1 MKFRKSCLLLLLV
14 SLLFTVGCGKK
25 SSSSKPKEVHGW
37 FAEKDG
43 WVRFYTNSKE
53 VYGWGFWAWDDIEEN
68 PMKIVETSVK
78 KISGNPDYGYGI
90 VFCLRK
96 ISEETEFYR
105 LIINTYGYY
114 LVSKKVNVDEWTHD
128 LVDDDNE
135 WNYTDKLYK
144 GYNVENKI
152 KVEYDSTTKT
162 FKIYFNDKYVTSFED
177 STFTGGKFG
186 YYASVGQ
193 KEEENFPKTPVNILF
208 KQHQPTKTQTKSS
221 QISTH
226 RFEPLFDSASE
237 KARND

>member
-1 MKFRKSCLLLLLV
+1 
-14 SLLFTVGCGKK
+14 
-25 SSSSKPKEVHGW
+25 
-37 FAEKDG
+37 
-43 WVRFYTNSKE
+43 
-53 VYGWGFWAWDDIEEN
+53 
-68 PMKIVETSVK
+68 MKIVETSVK

-162 FKIYFNDKYVTSFED
+162 FKIYFNDKYVTSFKRFNVYRWKLWILCLCW
-177 STFTGGKFG
+177 SKRR
-186 YYASVGQ
+186 
-193 KEEENFPKTPVNILF
+193 ENFPKTPVNILF
-208 KQHQPTKTQTKSS
+208 KRHITTKTQTQVQPNLEPIASNPYLTLLPKKQEMIKTKRRVKS
-221 QISTH
+221 
-226 RFEPLFDSASE
+226 PLF
-237 KARND
+237 